1 MTIQEQA
8 FFIPKMALIG
18 VGLIGGSLVQALR
31 KVDAV
36 GEVIGVGRS
45 AENLQLAQSMG
56 VIDGYTHQAAEAVKG
71 ADMVVIATPV
81 GSFETLLEEIM
92 PVLSPDAIVT
102 DVGSVKA
109 EIIAAAR
116 RVMAERLDQFVPA
129 HPIAGAE
136 NSGVAAAFS
145 DLYVDHNVL
154 FTPLAE
160 SRSDFTRVVEKMWQ
174 LTGANVL
181 EMDVDLHDQVLG
193 VTSHLP
199 HVIVFAL
206 IDYLSKQKNQSLH
219 YKFAAGGLYDFTRIA
234 SSDARMWTDICL
246 NNKEKLVSIVRG
258 FSQELTQIANQ
269 IEADEEAQLMHIFEQ
284 AKQARSQVAD
294 YRKTNE

>member
-1 MTIQEQA
+1 MSIQQHPLY
-8 FFIPKMALIG
+8 IPKLALIG

-31 KVDAV
+31 QQHAV
-36 GEVIGVGRS
+36 GEVVGVGRS
-45 AENLQLAQSMG
+45 VENLELAVSLG
-56 VIDGYTHQAAEAVKG
+56 VIDRYTHQAAEAALD

-81 GSFETLLEEIM
+81 GAFESVLSDIM
-92 PVLSPDAIVT
+92 PNLSEHAVVT

-116 RVMAERLDQFVPA
+116 RVMGDRLNQFVPA

-136 NSGVAAAFS
+136 NTGVAAAFA

-154 FTPLAE
+154 FTPLQE
-160 SRSDFTRVVEKMWQ
+160 SRADFTALVESMWR
-174 LTGANVL
+174 LTGANVV
-181 EMDVDLHDQVLG
+181 EMDVELHDQVLG

-206 IDYLSKQKNQSLH
+206 IDYLSKQDNQALY

-234 SSDARMWTDICL
+234 SSDARMWSDICL
-246 NNKEKLVSIVRG
+246 NNKQKLIPIIQN
-258 FSQELTQIANQ
+258 FAQELMLISER
-269 IEADEEAQLMHIFEQ
+269 IENDEDTELMHIFEQ
-284 AKQARSQVAD
+284 AKLARAQVAD
-294 YRKTNE
+294 FRKKR

>member
-1 MTIQEQA
+1 MTIQEHP
-8 FFIPKMALIG
+8 FYIPKMALIG
-18 VGLIGGSLVQALR
+18 VGLIGGSLVQALK

-45 AENLQLAQSMG
+45 VENLELAVSLG
-56 VIDGYTHQAAEAVKG
+56 VIDRYTHQSAEAVID
-71 ADMVVIATPV
+71 ADLVVIATPV
-81 GSFETLLEEIM
+81 GAFETVLGEIM
-92 PVLSPDAIVT
+92 PNLSTDAVVT

-116 RVMAERLDQFVPA
+116 RVMGDRLDQFVPA

-136 NSGVAAAFS
+136 NTGVAAAFP

-154 FTPLAE
+154 FTPLSE
-160 SRSDFTRVVEKMWQ
+160 SRPGFTRLVEAMWQ
-174 LTGANVL
+174 LTGAHVVEMNV
-181 EMDVDLHDQVLG
+181 ELHDQVLG

-206 IDYLSKQKNQSLH
+206 IDYLSKQENQSLH

-234 SSDARMWTDICL
+234 SSDARMWSDICQ
-246 NNKEKLVSIVRG
+246 NNKDKLIPIIRS
-258 FSQELTQIANQ
+258 FAQELQHISDR
-269 IEADEEAQLMHIFEQ
+269 IENDQDAELMQIFEQ

-294 YRKTNE
+294 FRNKD

>member
-1 MTIQEQA
+1 MTIQEQP
-8 FFIPKMALIG
+8 FFIPKLALIG

-45 AENLQLAQSMG
+45 VENLDLAVSLG
-56 VIDGYTHQAAEAVKG
+56 VIDRYTHQSAEAVID

-81 GSFETLLEEIM
+81 GAFEAVLRDIM
-92 PVLSPDAIVT
+92 PNLPVDAVVT

-109 EIIAAAR
+109 EIIDAAR
-116 RVMAERLDQFVPA
+116 RVMGDRLDQFVPA

-136 NSGVAAAFS
+136 NTGVAAAFP

-154 FTPLAE
+154 FTPLSE
-160 SRSDFTRVVEKMWQ
+160 SRAQFTRLVEAMWK
-174 LTGANVL
+174 LTGANVV
-181 EMDVDLHDQVLG
+181 EMDVELHDQVLG

-206 IDYLSKQKNQSLH
+206 IDYLSKQNNQALH

-234 SSDARMWTDICL
+234 SSDARMWADICL
-246 NNKEKLVSIVRG
+246 NNKEKLIPIVRG
-258 FSQELTQIANQ
+258 FAQELQLISDR
-269 IEADEEAQLMHIFEQ
+269 IENDQDAELMKIFEQ
-284 AKQARSQVAD
+284 ARLARSQVAD
-294 YRKTNE
+294 YRNKD

>member
-1 MTIQEQA
+1 MTIKENP
-8 FFIPKMALIG
+8 FYIPKMALIG

-31 KVDAV
+31 KAGAV
-36 GEVIGVGRS
+36 GEVVGVGRS
-45 AENLQLAQSMG
+45 VENLQLAQSMG
-56 VIDGYTHQAAEAVKG
+56 VIDSYTHQASEAVEG

-81 GSFETLLEEIM
+81 GSFEGLLTQIM
-92 PVLSPDAIVT
+92 PSLSRDAIVT

-116 RVMAERLDQFVPA
+116 RVMSGRLDQFVPA

-136 NSGVAAAFS
+136 NSGVAAAFP

-154 FTPLAE
+154 FTPLVE
-160 SRSDFTRVVEKMWQ
+160 SRAEFTRIVESMWQ
-174 LTGANVL
+174 LTGANVV

-206 IDYLSKQKNQSLH
+206 IDYLSKQNNQSLH

-246 NNKEKLVSIVRG
+246 NNKDKLSSIIRD
-258 FSQELTQIANQ
+258 FSQELSQIADQ
-269 IEADEEAQLMHIFEQ
+269 IEANEDAQLMHIFEQ

-294 YRKTNE
+294 YRKNET

>member
-1 MTIQEQA
+1 MTIQVEP
-8 FFIPKMALIG
+8 FYISKMALIG
-18 VGLIGGSLVQALR
+18 VGLIGGSLAQALR
-31 KVDAV
+31 KVGAV
-36 GEVIGVGRS
+36 GEVVGVGRS
-45 AENLQLAQSMG
+45 PENLQLAQSMG
-56 VIDGYTHQAAEAVKG
+56 VIDRYTHQAAEAVEG

-81 GSFETLLEEIM
+81 GSFESLLEQIM
-92 PVLSPDAIVT
+92 PVLSRDAIVT

-116 RVMAERLDQFVPA
+116 RVMGDSLDQFVPA

-136 NSGVAAAFS
+136 NSGVAAAFP

-160 SRSDFTRVVEKMWQ
+160 SRVEFTRIVEKMWQ

-181 EMDVDLHDQVLG
+181 ELDVDLHDQVLG

-246 NNKEKLVSIVRG
+246 NNKDKIVSIVRG
-258 FSQELTQIANQ
+258 FSQELSQIANQ
-269 IEADEEAQLMHIFEQ
+269 IEADEDAQLMHIFEQ

-294 YRKTNE
+294 YRKNEQ

>member
-1 MTIQEQA
+1 MTIQENP

-31 KVDAV
+31 KVEAV

-45 AENLQLAQSMG
+45 VENLELAVSLG
-56 VIDGYTHQAAEAVKG
+56 VIDRYTHQSVEAVLD

-81 GSFETLLEEIM
+81 GAFEAVLTEIM
-92 PVLSPDAIVT
+92 PNLSSDAVVT
-102 DVGSVKA
+102 DVGSVKS

-116 RVMAERLDQFVPA
+116 RVMGDRLDQFVPA

-136 NSGVAAAFS
+136 NTGVGAAFP

-154 FTPLAE
+154 FTPLSE
-160 SRSDFTRVVEKMWQ
+160 SRADFTRLVESMWQ
-174 LTGANVL
+174 LTGANVV
-181 EMDVDLHDQVLG
+181 EMDIELHDQVLG

-206 IDYLSKQKNQSLH
+206 IDYLSKQNNQALH

-234 SSDARMWTDICL
+234 SSDARMWSDICL
-246 NNKEKLVSIVRG
+246 NNKEKLISIIRD
-258 FSQELTQIANQ
+258 FAQELQLISDR
-269 IEADEEAQLMHIFEQ
+269 IENDQDAELMQIFEQ
-284 AKQARSQVAD
+284 AKLARSQVAD
-294 YRKTNE
+294 YRNKD